1 MTAGL
6 SNEANALLE
15 RAKRQGGPS
24 AAQTAKIGAAV
35 FAATTTTAAAATS
48 TTAATTVTVATTGST
63 GSSLITLVGA
73 GLVAT
78 ALGIG
83 GTVAVKRSLA
93 PPAQQPPPRARVA
106 VAPANAP
113 QAPKP
118 IVAVALPSEPPPAEP
133 AHDAPPTTEPKQ
145 PPVAATRVTRAV
157 AEPADPTPTPRTA
170 EPRSAEPTVAPTP
183 DLPEAE
189 PPRSTHHEFAQPD
202 STAAQV
208 AALTAAVDALER
220 HEPELARVTARE
232 ARLADPRGVLSP
244 ELMVV
249 EITALCELGRRDDAL
264 TLSRQMSSAEQTPL
278 VRGKLG
284 RTCVGTGQ

>member
-15 RAKRQGGPS
+15 RAKNQGGPT

-35 FAATTTTAAAATS
+35 FAATTASAATATAAAAG
-48 TTAATTVTVATTGST
+48 TVATT
-63 GSSLITLVGA
+63 SSFITIVGA

-83 GTVAVKRSLA
+83 GTVAVKHALA
-93 PPAQQPPPRARVA
+93 PPREQPRARATSPSLTVPTPSPTGQPVV
-106 VAPANAP
+106 VAP
-113 QAPKP
+113 
-118 IVAVALPSEPPPAEP
+118 VAAPSEPVPEEP
-133 AHDAPPTTEPKQ
+133 ATEPKQ
-145 PPVAATRVTRAV
+145 ADLAAPRAARVELKPAV
-157 AEPADPTPTPRTA
+157 VPSVVNTPEVVTA
-170 EPRSAEPTVAPTP
+170 EPTP
-183 DLPEAE
+183 DVPAAP
-189 PPRSTHHEFAQPD
+189 PPRVRNEAPLVD

-208 AALTAAVDALER
+208 AALTAAVEALE
-220 HEPELARVTARE
+220 HHQPEVARATAHD
-232 ARLADPRGVLSP
+232 ARLAFPRGVLSP

-264 TLSRQMSSAEQTPL
+264 TLSHQMTSAEQTPL

-284 RTCVGTGQ
+284 RTCVGSGE

>member
-35 FAATTTTAAAATS
+35 FAATTATAAAATA
-48 TTAATTVTVATTGST
+48 TTAATTATVATTAST
-63 GSSLITLVGA
+63 GSSLITIVGA

-83 GTVAVKRSLA
+83 GTVAVKHALT
-93 PPAQQPPPRARVA
+93 PPAQQPPRPRVA

-118 IVAVALPSEPPPAEP
+118 IVPVALPSEPPPAEP
-133 AHDAPPTTEPKQ
+133 AQEAPPTTEPKQ
-145 PPVAATRVTRAV
+145 PPVAATRVKREV
-157 AEPADPTPTPRTA
+157 AEPAEPTAT
-170 EPRSAEPTVAPTP
+170 PRSAEPTVAPTP

-189 PPRSTHHEFAQPD
+189 PTRSTHHELAQPD

-220 HEPELARVTARE
+220 HEPEFARVTARE

>member
-15 RAKRQGGPS
+15 RAKKQGGPT

-35 FAATTTTAAAATS
+35 FAATTASAATATAAAAG
-48 TTAATTVTVATTGST
+48 TVATT
-63 GSSLITLVGA
+63 SSFITIVGA

-83 GTVAVKRSLA
+83 GTVAVKHALA
-93 PPAQQPPPRARVA
+93 PPREQPRARAISPSLTVPTPSPTGQPVVVAPNEPVRDEPAHEPKQADLAAPRAARVELKPAVVPSVVNTPEVVTAEPTPDVPATPPPRVRNE
-106 VAPANAP
+106 AP
-113 QAPKP
+113 
-118 IVAVALPSEPPPAEP
+118 VV
-133 AHDAPPTTEPKQ
+133 
-145 PPVAATRVTRAV
+145 
-157 AEPADPTPTPRTA
+157 
-170 EPRSAEPTVAPTP
+170 
-183 DLPEAE
+183 
-189 PPRSTHHEFAQPD
+189 D

-208 AALTAAVDALER
+208 AALTAAVEALE
-220 HEPELARVTARE
+220 HHQPEVARATAHD
-232 ARLADPRGVLSP
+232 ARLAFPRGVLSP

-264 TLSRQMSSAEQTPL
+264 TLSHQMTSAEQTPL

-284 RTCVGTGQ
+284 RTCVGSGE